1 MRLNLLPKSAAR
13 NVQSR
18 TAFVAMLGLVVLT
31 LAGTLL
37 YSMSVS
43 RTLANYTDEVNSK
56 QVLADQVVATAA
68 SADTILAGA
77 RIVLTNSELVEQI
90 DNSNGKYPRL
100 YNTLKGYIPAFMR
113 VRSLSA
119 AASGPDQSVVTI
131 QGYLKTFQQYSDV
144 MISLLRFP
152 GCSAVGRSGFGP
164 VTAGDAGPF
173 GYDPENPD
181 RGPIPGWSAVT
192 LTMSITSGDFANLQA
207 PDPRATLQAAGTG
220 SAPAGPTGG
229 GGGGG
234 GGNVAPVPKGGGR
247 PIAPSPT
254 PSPSPTPAPPPSG
267 NMGGMKGG
275 GR

>member
-1 MRLNLLPKSAAR
+1 
-13 NVQSR
+13 
-18 TAFVAMLGLVVLT
+18 MLALVVLT

-43 RTLANYTDEVNSK
+43 ETLANYQTE
-56 QVLADQVVATAA
+56 VVAKERLAKEIVDTAA
-68 SADTILAGA
+68 SADTILASA
-77 RIVLTNSELVEQI
+77 RIVLTNSELVKQI

-100 YNTLKGYIPAFMR
+100 YNTLKGYIPAFIR

-207 PDPRATLQAAGTG
+207 PDPRATLQAARSGG
-220 SAPAGPTGG
+220 APAGPGT

-234 GGNVAPVPKGGGR
+234 GGNVAPVPKGSGGAR
-247 PIAPSPT
+247 PPAPT
-254 PSPSPTPAPPPSG
+254 PSPSPTPTPPPKG
-267 NMGGMKGG
+267 NMGGLKGG

>member
-1 MRLNLLPKSAAR
+1 MRLNLLPKTAAR
-13 NVQSR
+13 SVQSR
-18 TAFVAMLGLVVLT
+18 TAFIAMLGLVVAT

-43 RTLANYTDEVNSK
+43 KTLANYKTEVDAK
-56 QVLADQVVATAA
+56 EVQAKEIVDTAA
-68 SADTILAGA
+68 SADTILAGS
-77 RIVLTNSELVEQI
+77 IVVLTNSELVKQI

-113 VRSLSA
+113 IRSLT
-119 AASGPDQSVVTI
+119 AASAGPDQSVVTI

-152 GCSAVGRSGFGP
+152 GCAAVGRSGFGP

-173 GYDPENPD
+173 GYDPDNPD

-207 PDPRATLQAAGTG
+207 PDPRTTLQAAGTG
-220 SAPAGPTGG
+220 TAPAAPGGGAPAGGG
-229 GGGGG
+229 A
-234 GGNVAPVPKGGGR
+234 APVPKGGGV
-247 PIAPSPT
+247 APSGP
-254 PSPSPTPAPPPSG
+254 PGSAPPSTG
-267 NMGGMKGG
+267 NSAIGG
-275 GR
+275 GLKGRQ

>member
-1 MRLNLLPKSAAR
+1 MRLNLLPKTAAR
-13 NVQSR
+13 SVQSR
-18 TAFVAMLGLVVLT
+18 TAFVVMLALVVLT

-37 YSMSVS
+37 YSVSVS
-43 RTLANYTDEVNSK
+43 RTLANYTTEVDAK
-56 QVLADQVVATAA
+56 EALAREVVDTAA

-77 RIVLTNSELVEQI
+77 RIVLTNSELVRQI

-173 GYDPENPD
+173 GYDPQNPD

-220 SAPAGPTGG
+220 AAPAGPGGGAGAGG
-229 GGGGG
+229 GGGA
-234 GGNVAPVPKGGGR
+234 VAPVPKGGNRGGA
-247 PIAPSPT
+247 APSPT
-254 PSPSPTPAPPPSG
+254 PSPTPTPPSG
-267 NMGGMKGG
+267 NMSGLKGG